1 MKPAEPAKF
10 KQATRVAVADIG
22 PAPTRAVPEEVRPGV
37 ADGFSQIEQAIAELG
52 DSILKLR
59 AKLEAV
65 LVPEETQC
73 TGEELM
79 KNTRAVC
86 PLATV
91 MACQA
96 EKLREA
102 RRLVDS
108 IASRVDI

>member
-10 KQATRVAVADIG
+10 KQATRVAVADIS
-22 PAPTRAVPEEVRPGV
+22 PAPMRAVPEEVRPGV

-59 AKLEAV
+59 ARLEAV
-65 LVPEETQC
+65 LIPEETQC
-73 TGEELM
+73 TGEERM
-79 KNTRAVC
+79 KNTRTVC
-86 PLATV
+86 PLAAAA
-91 MACQA
+91 MHQA
-96 EKLREA
+96 EKLSEA